1 MKKKLKNKNLIIIGS
16 GGHSR
21 MIIECSIALGYEIKC
36 LIDIKIKSNSK
47 ERILG
52 IPVKPKSFL
61 KKIDKNNNI
70 FIAIGDNSIREKFFF
85 KYKRNFNLINLI
97 HPSSYVAENVKIGSA
112 NFIGPKAIVNS
123 ASNIKSNCIINS
135 GSIIEHE
142 CKIMNSVHVGPGSI
156 VCGRVVVE
164 KNCFIGAG
172 SRIIQNIVIKQNSTI
187 GAGSVVLSNTKPNN
201 IYVGSPAKIKLKLN

>member
-70 FIAIGDNSIREKFFF
+70 FIAIGDNTLRKKYVEKIETKF
-85 KYKRNFNLINLI
+85 KLNTYIHAGSFISKNVSVGEGTVIMPSATINT
-97 HPSSYVAENVKIGSA
+97 NVKI
-112 NFIGPKAIVNS
+112 P
-123 ASNIKSNCIINS
+123 
-135 GSIIEHE
+135 
-142 CKIMNSVHVGPGSI
+142 
-156 VCGRVVVE
+156 
-164 KNCFIGAG
+164 
-172 SRIIQNIVIKQNSTI
+172 
-187 GAGSVVLSNTKPNN
+187 
-201 IYVGSPAKIKLKLN
+201 